1 MSILIYGMKKG
12 KFCHQFS
19 NFTIPPS
26 MKIHKNEV
34 KFKNWICQNFFPENK
49 MDMNLQYKSI
59 GGKFLTLKTQP
70 QQMFR
75 IVTFHVDHT
84 VYTYFTASRGGFEC
98 FFMIAQMACDWSLY
112 YVPLEPSNNYYAS
125 NKSFFFEF
133 IFCDSSKFLK
143 YADIIFL
150 GPANSSHTF

>member
-49 MDMNLQYKSI
+49 MDVNLQYKSK
-59 GGKFLTLKTQP
+59 GGKSLTLKTLP

-84 VYTYFTASRGGFEC
+84 VNNMKEESEEEIQNLINDGETFSCPSTVCSRFL
-98 FFMIAQMACDWSLY
+98 FYIILLY
-112 YVPLEPSNNYYAS
+112 NIL
-125 NKSFFFEF
+125 
-133 IFCDSSKFLK
+133 ILSKQLGCCYRLPKHFLPFR
-143 YADIIFL
+143 FL
-150 GPANSSHTF
+150 PQ

>member
-49 MDMNLQYKSI
+49 MDVNLQYKSK
-59 GGKFLTLKTQP
+59 GGKSLTLKTLP

-84 VYTYFTASRGGFEC
+84 VSSIDIFVYAELQRSACVSVERKIQQSNLFEHA
-98 FFMIAQMACDWSLY
+98 IALFYLIIIHDFHGHTHLLHIC
-112 YVPLEPSNNYYAS
+112 
-125 NKSFFFEF
+125 SFLN
-133 IFCDSSKFLK
+133 IYIRHS
-143 YADIIFL
+143 
-150 GPANSSHTF
+150 

>member
-49 MDMNLQYKSI
+49 MDVNLQYKSK
-59 GGKFLTLKTQP
+59 GGKSLTLKTLP

-84 VYTYFTASRGGFEC
+84 VDILNSATIWIQSYALCYALLTTNKGGKIHMC
-98 FFMIAQMACDWSLY
+98 MCDKLMKF
-112 YVPLEPSNNYYAS
+112 V
-125 NKSFFFEF
+125 NKNHPF
-133 IFCDSSKFLK
+133 IFGLDVLYLHSHCWFKCGYSFSK
-143 YADIIFL
+143 
-150 GPANSSHTF
+150 

>member
-49 MDMNLQYKSI
+49 MDMNLQYKSK
-59 GGKFLTLKTQP
+59 GGKSLTLKTLP

-84 VYTYFTASRGGFEC
+84 VYTQYYQGGRQDFEIGGAKKIFSRRGFFPLNFGEKFFEARLFSPEFQVIQASKELSRDGQGE
-98 FFMIAQMACDWSLY
+98 
-112 YVPLEPSNNYYAS
+112 VSNNW
-125 NKSFFFEF
+125 
-133 IFCDSSKFLK
+133 
-143 YADIIFL
+143 
-150 GPANSSHTF
+150 